1 MQKEGEERKERKWC
15 SEKGGERRER
25 KIKPQGRGETIEFNE
40 DRPHIKVRGAED
52 SDPIHVP
59 AARKMVRHRE
69 EIGAILEEGAIK
81 EVFVIFCSHLLSLAW
96 VPKTMI
102 EFIDREKMTHLLFQ
116 RKLDEV
122 FSMKRRKV
130 VGANRAMAGGILE
143 TLGAPGTK
151 PVEYRRLRDGK
162 GEEEEKEEVSVVLVL
177 VKVFKRFRPVPTLRK
192 RRQTDQSR
200 WPSDCLQARTCSSCG

>member
-1 MQKEGEERKERKWC
+1 MNLMRIGHTLKFEELKTAIPSTFQQQERWC
-15 SEKGGERRER
+15 GTVKKS
-25 KIKPQGRGETIEFNE
+25 
-40 DRPHIKVRGAED
+40 
-52 SDPIHVP
+52 
-59 AARKMVRHRE
+59 ARSWKR
-69 EIGAILEEGAIK
+69 GAIK